1 MTDFDN
7 TIKEEVNRI
16 LDRYRDT
23 LKKSPA
29 KLCKGFSVERK
40 KTFINQIY
48 SYIKTTVDYLETRND
63 LQIELKSL
71 MDFKW
76 HFYTAFNQLKEYLK
90 NNWEKSYSSFLKDE
104 VWLLGNHNRLL
115 LLSLWDNDFADD
127 PNGYLSPFGPLL
139 IPFRGYKG
147 KRQIGILHAAE
158 QQLAHTYADNL
169 GKAQRLAK
177 EIHYH
182 FMDFASSNMLGDL
195 KRCYEYPPVVQF
207 CAGGAAALFAG
218 LPVPTV
224 IAMDKTKA
232 DKFSKFSALPHECGH
247 NLARQFKKSG
257 LVEEIKKKVK
267 TLGNPR
273 VHLWQKWIEECLAD
287 AIGVFIIKEGEI
299 FSLANLFADDYTNI
313 IYKDNDSGKVDEHPI
328 RHIRVLLTIEVG
340 CKLGINDIL
349 LKDTIK
355 QWNDFGEKINTN
367 KPKGLIEDL
376 CNKKAYKMKDFVKD
390 IEYIAQLLVETKY
403 EQLNKKTIKDIFAD
417 FESNLA
423 DEMKTSIKE
432 TKKKWIKEK

>member
-1 MTDFDN
+1 MKDFEN
-7 TIKEEVNRI
+7 TIKEEANRI
-16 LDRYRDT
+16 LDQYRDT
-23 LKKSPA
+23 LKESPA
-29 KLCKGFSVERK
+29 KLYKDLSEARK

-90 NNWEKSYSSFLKDE
+90 NNWEKSYSSFLKNRD
-104 VWLLGNHNRLL
+104 WLLGNLNRLL
-115 LLSLWDNDFADD
+115 LLSLWDDDFADD
-127 PNGYLSPFGPLL
+127 PNGDLSPFGPLL
-139 IPFRGYKG
+139 IAFRRYKR
-147 KRQIGILHAAE
+147 KRRVGILHAAE

-207 CAGGAAALFAG
+207 CAGGAAALFVG
-218 LPVPTV
+218 LPVPTF

-232 DKFSKFSALPHECGH
+232 DEFSKFSALPHECGH
-247 NLARQFKKSG
+247 NLAGQFKNSG
-257 LVEEIKKKVK
+257 LVTEIKEAVK
-267 TLGNPR
+267 TLRNPR

-287 AIGVFIIKEGEI
+287 AIGVAIIKEGEI
-299 FSLANLFADDYTNI
+299 FSLANLFADNYTNR
-313 IYKDNDSGKVDEHPI
+313 IYKDNRTGEVDEHPI
-328 RHIRVLLTIEVG
+328 RHIRVLLTIEV
-340 CKLGINDIL
+340 CRKLGIDKTI
-349 LKDTIK
+349 LKDTK
-355 QWNDFGEKINTN
+355 EQWNDFEEKTNTN
-367 KPKGLIEDL
+367 KPRGEIEDL
-376 CNKKAYKMKDFVKD
+376 CSKKAYKMKDFVGD
-390 IEYIAQLLVETKY
+390 IEGIAELLVETEYK
-403 EQLNKKTIKDIFAD
+403 QLKGKTVMDIFAD

-423 DEMKTSIKE
+423 DEMRTSINE
-432 TKKKWIKEK
+432 TEKKWI